1 MGGYQVCHKWLKDR
15 KGRVLSFEDIRHYQ
29 RVVAAL
35 GETIVLM
42 EHIDEVIEEGGG
54 WPMG

>member
-1 MGGYQVCHKWLKDR
+1 M
-15 KGRVLSFEDIRHYQ
+15 HYQ

-35 GETIVLM
+35 EETIGLM
-42 EHIDEVIEEGGG
+42 ERIEEVIEEGGG